1 MKEVYKYIGKLL
13 SYAKQ
18 KLELD
23 GRNEFYARNTVLDI
37 VGLESWDESAAD
49 CPYGGESV
57 TALLGG
63 LIGACVKEGLF
74 AEEESERVADAV
86 MGALMLSP
94 KEVNDKFAEILR
106 CCSLANE
113 PNSAATDWLYR
124 YSVASDYVK
133 KEKLDA
139 NPRFTAANG
148 LIVTINRSK
157 PEFRDPK
164 KAASGN
170 STKGGYPKC
179 TICRENEGFS
189 GRSKRTLRTVSLK
202 LGGEDWFW
210 QFSPYG
216 YFYQHGIAVN
226 CKHTPMHVDKDT
238 FYKLMDFVDR
248 FPHWFIGCNAPLPR
262 IGGSVLAHDHFQGG
276 GEKLPLMEAPVAV
289 LMHHKDFPDAEIG
302 VLNWYG
308 TAVRIVSKN
317 RDTVAALSEL
327 VRKGW
332 VTYEDKAR
340 CIIPEDADGVH
351 SAISP
356 TVFKTERGYEMNI
369 ILRNNIT
376 TAEFPDG
383 IFHSHPEFH
392 IIKKES
398 VGLIEA
404 QGLFILPGRL
414 AEQFEAIKKVLVSGG
429 ELPEELAD
437 FRMLFDEMKAM
448 RKTFTQ
454 DEAEEAVKREL
465 GDVCERIL
473 KNTAVFKTHDETA
486 EFMRRLGFYA

>member
-1 MKEVYKYIGKLL
+1 MKEVLNYVGKLVG
-13 SYAKQ
+13 YAKQ
-18 KLELD
+18 RLELD
-23 GRNEFYARNTVLDI
+23 GRNEFYARNTVLGI
-37 VGLESWDESAAD
+37 IGAESWDDGASVSYA
-49 CPYGGESV
+49 GESITV
-57 TALLGG
+57 LLNGLMHACVREG
-63 LIGACVKEGLF
+63 LI
-74 AEEESERVADAV
+74 AEEDSERIADAV
-86 MGALMLSP
+86 TGALMLSP
-94 KEVNDKFAEILR
+94 KEVNERFGG
-106 CCSLANE
+106 LA
-113 PNSAATDWLYR
+113 PCAKKATDWLYD
-124 YSVASDYVK
+124 YAVCSDYVK

-139 NPRFTAANG
+139 NPRFTAENG
-148 LIVTINRSK
+148 LIVTINRAK

-179 TICRENEGFS
+179 TICRENEGFF

-226 CKHTPMHVDKDT
+226 SQHIPMHVDKDT
-238 FYKLMDFVDR
+238 FYNLMDFTDL

-262 IGGSVLAHDHFQGG
+262 IGGSVLAHDHYQGG
-276 GEKLPLMEAPVAV
+276 GEKLPLMGAPVAIA
-289 LMHHKDFPDAEIG
+289 LRHKDYPEAEIG
-302 VLNWYG
+302 VLDWFG
-308 TAVRIVSKN
+308 TAVRVVSKD
-317 RDTVAALSEL
+317 RDTVAALSEI

-332 VTYEDKAR
+332 ISYEDKEKF
-340 CIIPEDADGVH
+340 IIPEDKDGVH

-376 TAEFPDG
+376 TEEYPDG
-383 IFHSHPEFH
+383 VFHAHPEFH

-414 AEQFEAIKKVLVSGG
+414 VEQFKEIKKLLVSGAD
-429 ELPEELAD
+429 LPESLEE
-437 FRMLFDEMKAM
+437 FRMLFDEMKKM
-448 RKTFTQ
+448 RKSFTPEQ
-454 DEAEEAVKREL
+454 AEEAVKREL

-473 KNTAVFKTHDETA
+473 KNTAVFKTHEETA